1 MKGRIYD
8 RIRQAQRHTARVTMS
23 ERISRSF
30 RSEYLYFIVRARVLI
45 YIRGRAW
52 GRLIEGVGDR
62 VRDLLQNRDL

>member
-45 YIRGRAW
+45 YIRGR
-52 GRLIEGVGDR
+52 LIEGVGDR